1 MLSFDPTTHRHL
13 GPLREYLKPWWKTR
27 PSDVIGLTLYGS
39 RAKDYAEQ
47 YSDWDVII
55 LTRSKKPDE
64 DTIFRDLPRV
74 YDEAPIHALCESI
87 DFVKSEAE
95 YGGSLMSAIAEQG
108 VSLFGETIPFEEDTI
123 KHPSV
128 PHAETLFASTLDA
141 LIFYLNEANI
151 RFREIRSHDNTATA
165 CSVNAAEYL
174 VKSFMSVRGI
184 NYQRSHD
191 VETLCDQIEEKL
203 PNDPLVQELR
213 KLDGFTA
220 KGHQGPYRLLNLPIE
235 PLTRTTE
242 RLRGVLV
249 LLPHLA
255 ADIYADREP
264 SSDTLNFISGKLTT
278 LQEQTESLEDQTL
291 QEQFRTAL
299 DKVLVF
305 IK

>member
-39 RAKDYAEQ
+39 RAKDYAEH

-64 DTIFRDLPRV
+64 DTICRDLPRV

-87 DFVKSEAE
+87 DFVKSETE

-151 RFREIRSHDNTATA
+151 RVRETRSHDNTATA

-174 VKSFMSVRGI
+174 VKSCMSIRGI

-191 VETLCDQIEEKL
+191 VETLCDQVEEKL
-203 PNDPLVQELR
+203 PNDPLVQGIAEVGWFHCER
-213 KLDGFTA
+213 ASRTVTA
-220 KGHQGPYRLLNLPIE
+220 Y
-235 PLTRTTE
+235 
-242 RLRGVLV
+242 
-249 LLPHLA
+249 
-255 ADIYADREP
+255 
-264 SSDTLNFISGKLTT
+264 
-278 LQEQTESLEDQTL
+278 
-291 QEQFRTAL
+291 
-299 DKVLVF
+299 
-305 IK
+305 